1 MSFQSVRFLF
11 PITFGFALC
20 LAACHGKEATPAPA
34 AVAVHAEPTEQGRQA
49 PDFGGVEKVQ
59 VETTATGPTLPAAVD
74 AALRM
79 AVEQVNGKVVSASH
93 TSVTSGISVATQDE
107 SVDVTSSA
115 FADVVASRS
124 GGAISDFKI
133 LHQRQISRPLETTE
147 EKFDGSRGESYSRG
161 NISASES
168 AEAHADDASAQA
180 AANAEG
186 SWDEKQGA
194 VDAHWSRK
202 QQRMQNE
209 WEVTIAARVAH
220 YRESADAKRPRIVV
234 AMPHAAEAT
243 FEVGDRAID
252 AAQLES
258 QIRGRLSDALTQT
271 QRFTVLDREFTG
283 EVRNELD
290 LIGSGMV
297 KNEDMARVGQMLATD
312 LILIPTIERF
322 EYRRSERKLRLTDR
336 TLVTYAGG
344 GAIALKLINA
354 VTGQVVMSQT
364 FEAELP
370 STAPT
375 TLGTSVDGGKLANTL
390 MDSLGN
396 DMARTLLL
404 HTFPVAV
411 IRLSGND
418 VVLNQGGQVVSVGTS
433 YQAVTLGEDLKDPQT
448 GQSLGPMESPCCVIE
463 VTRIGSNVAYG
474 RVAQPGFNLPSFRPG
489 MIELRESL
497 KSQAQP
503 QPQRQVTQQDPTVVA
518 DATPKVAKHRSRK
531 AKADSSTG
539 DDNW

>member
-1 MSFQSVRFLF
+1 M
-11 PITFGFALC
+11 
-20 LAACHGKEATPAPA
+20 
-34 AVAVHAEPTEQGRQA
+34 
-49 PDFGGVEKVQ
+49 EKVRI
-59 VETTATGPTLPAAVD
+59 ETTATGPTLPAAVD

-93 TSVTSGISVATQDE
+93 TSITSGISVATQGE
-107 SVDVTSSA
+107 SVDVTASS
-115 FADVVASRS
+115 FADVVASQS

-133 LHQRQISRPLETTE
+133 LRQRQISRPLETTE
-147 EKFDGSRGESYSRG
+147 EKFDGSQGESYSRG
-161 NISASES
+161 NLSASES
-168 AEAHADDASAQA
+168 AEAHAGDASAEVA
-180 AANAEG
+180 AEAQGN
-186 SWDEKQGA
+186 WDQKQGA

-220 YRESADAKRPRIVV
+220 YRESADAKRPRLVV
-234 AMPHAAEAT
+234 AMPRTAT
-243 FEVGDRAID
+243 DSFVVGDRPID
-252 AAQLES
+252 SAQLAA

-283 EVRNELD
+283 EIRNELD

-297 KNEDMARVGQMLATD
+297 KSEDMARAGQMLATD

-322 EYRRSERKLRLTDR
+322 EYRRSERKLRLADR
-336 TLVTYAGG
+336 TLVSYAGG
-344 GAIALKLINA
+344 GAISLKLINA

-364 FEAELP
+364 FEAGLP

-375 TLGTSVDGGKLANTL
+375 TLGNFVDGGKLANTL
-390 MDSLGN
+390 MDSLGK
-396 DMARTLLL
+396 DMARALLL

-418 VVLNQGGQVVSVGTS
+418 VVLNQGGQAVSIGTR

-463 VTRIGSNVAYG
+463 VTRMGPSVAYG
-474 RVAQPGFNLPSFRPG
+474 RIVDPGFNLPNFHPG
-489 MIELRESL
+489 MIELRESI
-497 KSQAQP
+497 QAQP
-503 QPQRQVTQQDPTVVA
+503 SPAQAKPAVVA
-518 DATPKVAKHRSRK
+518 NATPAPERHASNKVKAQPAK
-531 AKADSSTG
+531 
-539 DDNW
+539 DDDW